1 MNRIILSLIAT
12 LTLGSATL
20 NAMDLYQDAN
30 GQLFST
36 AAQGRTLIK
45 DKSVSVFANADKIK
59 LSGVAF
65 LGYRYTNYTHP
76 TATVH
81 NLNQFEIRRAYLE
94 LRAHLLDD
102 PKSYYRITLDVLQQ
116 TPNNKS
122 TNNGTNSS
130 TNGSTLLRAKY
141 IYLYLHNVL
150 ASTSVQLGLVH
161 RPWHDY
167 EQNHSWNFRDISKI
181 LLEQSNG
188 ANLSNSADF
197 GFDFITKTK
206 YLDTQ
211 IGIYNGEGYNRT
223 QNAAHA
229 MSLEWRATSHL
240 IGGKSEKVSDTYFD
254 VSFFGQ
260 YNKKHR
266 SVTVGSVTEKQDLIF
281 AGLHTI
287 YNKPGF
293 LFSAQ
298 YINSQN
304 TSHIV
309 NNISGQAG
317 SGYNTYGEYRIGSK
331 NEYRFLA
338 RYDSWTPEKGK
349 KEQKTIIAG
358 IAWDQNKN
366 VQWIANVTAIKN
378 QSGSNLEKFNG
389 EAYMLTARVKY

>member
-1 MNRIILSLIAT
+1 MNKLILSIVTA

-30 GQLFST
+30 GQLFAT
-36 AAQGRTLIK
+36 PAQGRTLIK
-45 DKSVSVFANADKIK
+45 DKSVPVFANADKLK
-59 LSGVAF
+59 FSGVAF
-65 LGYRYTNYTHP
+65 LGYRYTNYNKP
-76 TATVH
+76 TTTVH

-102 PKSYYRITLDVLQQ
+102 PKSYYRITLDVLQN
-116 TPNNKS
+116 TGTKS
-122 TNNGTNSS
+122 SS
-130 TNGSTLLRAKY
+130 SGSTLLRAKY

-206 YLDTQ
+206 HLDVQ
-211 IGIYNGEGYNRT
+211 LGIYNGEGYNRT
-223 QNAAHA
+223 QNAAHS
-229 MSLEWRATSHL
+229 MSFEWRATSHL
-240 IGGKSEKVSDTYFD
+240 IGGQSEKVSDTYFD

-266 SVTVGSVTEKQDLIF
+266 SVTVGSVKENQDLIF
-281 AGLHTI
+281 GGLHTI
-287 YNKPGF
+287 YNQPGF

-298 YINSQN
+298 YIKSQN
-304 TSHIV
+304 TSHILH
-309 NNISGQAG
+309 NISGQAG

-338 RYDSWTPEKGK
+338 RYDSWTPQNLK
-349 KEQKTIIAG
+349 KEQKTVIAG
-358 IAWDQNKN
+358 IAWDQSKN

-378 QSGSNLEKFNG
+378 QSGSVLEKFNG
-389 EAYMLTARVKY
+389 TAYMLTARVKY